1 MKFIYAFLPNI
12 CLFLRNFAVEFSNYL
27 IKYGGVVEPPPL
39 LKMPICLT
47 DRNFYR
53 LCALLLCLLFLG
65 TSPAGAKRKAVA
77 DSVGGAQI
85 GVDFQPNSD
94 DSLKM
99 VKAAKKAAADSA
111 LHRIP
116 AKSKDAISSPIKYT
130 SKDSAVFYTGGVAFL
145 YGSAEV
151 NYEDLTLKSSV
162 IRLRMDSNLVQARG
176 RIDSTGE
183 LVETPVFSQGND
195 TYESE
200 AIDYNF
206 KSQKGLIRGVVTQ
219 QGEGYVTSDKAK
231 KLADGTFQM
240 VDGKYTTCDMHE
252 HPHFYLDLTKAKVRP
267 KEYVVTGPAY
277 LVLLDVP
284 IPLFIPFGYFPFTES
299 YSSGLLMPSYGYD
312 SQRGYYLRNGGYYLA
327 INDYIDL
334 ALRGDVYTKGSWGLN
349 AVSRYKKRYK
359 YSGNFNVSYQKT
371 IYGEEPNLPD
381 YSEMRDMK
389 IMWTHVQ
396 DAKANPFSTLSAS
409 VNFSSSAYNK
419 NNVDS
424 YYNPAYYSENNKSS
438 SINYQ
443 LNIPNTTMSLAS
455 NATLNQRTADSTI
468 SLSLP
473 NIYFN
478 ASRMYP
484 FKRKSQVG
492 KDRWYEKLYV
502 GYNFNFNNTYHTKE
516 NEFSV
521 GDIFSKGSNGIK
533 HAFTTGASYTLFKY
547 FVLSP
552 SVSYRERWYFRKYN
566 QTFDENK
573 QVVKEDTVK
582 GFYRVYDVSTNLD
595 LSTQLY
601 GFYKP
606 LNFMGGKKISMIRH
620 VLTPTVGFSWVPVID
635 NNNTSFY
642 YRTVPVTGALDR
654 VDYSHFHN
662 AIFGTT
668 TTEDQGN
675 VNLGVN
681 NNVEMK
687 VVSDKDSTGFRKIS
701 LIDNLS
707 ANTSYNIFADSLN
720 WSDISS
726 TLRLKLTKQVSLNV
740 NASFTPY
747 TYRLNQYGNPTK
759 VNVTEWEKNHRI
771 ARMRSAS
778 TSFGYTFSNSMFKKG
793 GKNDATLNENNSI
806 DGFDEDKEDDNTPS
820 LRKNKKQKD
829 NTDAQGY
836 EKFSL
841 PWHFRI
847 DYSVSYADKN
857 FNKRKMTFD
866 QEIDQSLNFSG
877 NVQFSKNWEVSFS
890 SGYDFT
896 EKEISYTSFNITR
909 NMHCWYSSLNLVPFG
924 DTFSYSFHIGVR
936 SSMLQDLK
944 YEQRRNRTDFPVW
957 SEDW

>member
-1 MKFIYAFLPNI
+1 M
-12 CLFLRNFAVEFSNYL
+12 
-27 IKYGGVVEPPPL
+27 VVWETTHFV
-39 LKMPICLT
+39 KMPICLT
-47 DRNFYR
+47 DRITNR
-53 LCALLLCLLFLG
+53 LCALLLCLFIVG
-65 TSPAGAKRKAVA
+65 ASSASAKRGASA
-77 DSVGGAQI
+77 DSTVATQ
-85 GVDFQPNSD
+85 VTASSEPTSE
-94 DSLKM
+94 DSLKTA
-99 VKAAKKAAADSA
+99 KAAKKASADSA

-116 AKSKDAISSPIKYT
+116 QKSKDAITAPIKYT
-130 SKDSAVFYTGGVAFL
+130 AKDSAIFYTGGVAFL

-151 NYEDLTLKSSV
+151 NYEDLTLKSSI

-176 RIDSTGE
+176 HVDTTGE
-183 LVETPVFSQGND
+183 LVETPVFVQGKD

-206 KSQKGLIRGVVTQ
+206 KTQKGLIRGVVTQ
-219 QGEGYVTSDKAK
+219 QGEGYVTSEKAK

-240 VDGKYTTCDMHE
+240 VDGKYTTCDQHE
-252 HPHFYLDLTKAKVRP
+252 HPHFYLDLTKAKVKP
-267 KEYVVTGPAY
+267 KDYVVTGPAY
-277 LVLLDVP
+277 LVMLDVP
-284 IPLFIPFGYFPFTES
+284 IPLMLPFGYFPFTES

-312 SQRGYYLRNGGYYLA
+312 SQRGYYLRNGGYYFA
-327 INDYIDL
+327 INDYVDL
-334 ALRGDVYTKGSWGLN
+334 ALRGDIYTKGSWGLN
-349 AVSRYKKRYK
+349 AASRYKKRYK
-359 YSGNFNVSYQKT
+359 YNGNFNISYQKT

-381 YSEMRDMK
+381 YSEMKDMK
-389 IMWTHVQ
+389 IVWTHVQ

-419 NNVDS
+419 NNIDS

-438 SINYQ
+438 SVNYQ
-443 LNIPNTTMSLAS
+443 LNIPNTTMSLSS

-492 KDRWYEKLYV
+492 KDKWYEKLYV
-502 GYNFNFNNTYHTKE
+502 GYNFNFNNVYTTKE
-516 NEFSV
+516 NEFSM
-521 GDIFSKGSNGIK
+521 GDIFSKGNNGIK
-533 HAFTTGASYTLFKY
+533 HSISTGASYTVMKY

-552 SVSYRERWYFRKYN
+552 SVSYRERWYFKKYN

-573 QVVKEDTVK
+573 QVVKEDTLK
-582 GFYRVYDVSTNLD
+582 GFYRVYDMSTNLD

-620 VLTPTVGFSWVPVID
+620 VLTPTVGFSWIPVID
-635 NNNTSFY
+635 HDNNGFY
-642 YRTVPVTGALDR
+642 YRKVPATGMFNR
-654 VDYSHFHN
+654 VDYSYFHGST
-662 AIFGTT
+662 FGTT

-675 VNLGVN
+675 INLGLN

-687 VVSDKDSTGFRKIS
+687 VVSDKDSTGFKKIS

-707 ANTSYNIFADSLN
+707 ANTSYNMFADSLN
-720 WSDISS
+720 WSDITT
-726 TLRLKLTKQVSLNV
+726 TLRFKLTSQVSLNV
-740 NASFTPY
+740 NAAFTPY
-747 TYRLNQYGNPTK
+747 TYQLNQYGSPTK

-771 ARMRSAS
+771 ARLRSTS

-793 GKNDATLNENNSI
+793 GKNDAKLNENNSI
-806 DGFDEDKEDDNTPS
+806 DGFDEDKQEEATSS
-820 LRKNKKQKD
+820 LRKNKKQKAT
-829 NTDAQGY
+829 TDAEGY
-836 EKFSL
+836 EKFSM

-847 DYSVSYADKN
+847 DYSVSYGDKA

-866 QEIDQSLNFSG
+866 QEVDQSLNFSG
-877 NVQFSKNWEVSFS
+877 NLQLTKNWEVSFS

-909 NMHCWYSSLNLVPFG
+909 NMHCWYSTLNLVPFG
-924 DTFSYSFHIGVR
+924 DNFSYSFHIGVR

-957 SEDW
+957 TENW